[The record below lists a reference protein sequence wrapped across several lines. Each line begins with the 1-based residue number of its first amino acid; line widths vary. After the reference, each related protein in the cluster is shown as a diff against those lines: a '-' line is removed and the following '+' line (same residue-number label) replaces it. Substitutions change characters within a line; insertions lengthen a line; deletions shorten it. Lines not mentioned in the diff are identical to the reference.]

1 MEKVIGQP
9 CPKCNI
15 PYTASKKDGKAWCFP
30 CWRERKESQQHQ
42 LGEPMAPMA
51 DAVIAKMRT
60 WANGAQAK
68 LNTQEERILRLEK
81 EIKEL
86 SNLKTL
92 MIQLTNKDAVDLHSS
107 LDMSDEIPVIEE

>member
-9 CPKCNI
+9 CHKCKK
-15 PYTASKKDGKAWCFP
+15 PYTASKIDGKAWCFP
-30 CWRERKESQQHQ
+30 CWKEYKESQQHQ
-42 LGEPMAPMA
+42 LGEPMVPMA
-51 DAVIAKMRT
+51 DDVIAKMRT

-68 LNTQEERILRLEK
+68 LNHHEERIIRLEK
-81 EIKEL
+81 EIKDL

-92 MIQLTNKDAVDLHSS
+92 MVQLTNKDAVDLHSS